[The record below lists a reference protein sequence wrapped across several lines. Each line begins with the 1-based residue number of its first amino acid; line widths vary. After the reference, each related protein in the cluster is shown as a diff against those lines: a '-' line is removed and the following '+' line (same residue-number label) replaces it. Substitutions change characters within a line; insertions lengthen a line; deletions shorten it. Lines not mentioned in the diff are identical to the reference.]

1 MLALDECRTG
11 ILARLRASQP
21 VGVWGPAIRR
31 IDTAFLIG
39 KNCPSYLL
47 CWESAVVPRPVLTTL
62 VFSLP
67 LLVVAFA
74 VLMGGSAL
82 ASATEDMEVAQ
93 ALRWVAIGVLMLTV
107 VDMVLLVGV
116 LGLNALG
123 RGDDRSDAN
132 V

>member
-1 MLALDECRTG
+1 
-11 ILARLRASQP
+11 
-21 VGVWGPAIRR
+21 
-31 IDTAFLIG
+31 
-39 KNCPSYLL
+39 
-47 CWESAVVPRPVLTTL
+47 
-62 VFSLP
+62 
-67 LLVVAFA
+67 
-74 VLMGGSAL
+74 MGGSAL